1 MKTFSLDTGL
11 SEERMVST
19 QFSPVPITN
28 PSPGGDVGRCYMAE
42 YNQVITGPGSC
53 LLHSWVIIGIL

>member
-42 YNQVITGPGSC
+42 YNQVITGQEVAYFTPG
-53 LLHSWVIIGIL
+53 VIIGIL